1 MKRMEALL
9 DVKGLSVRFL
19 TQHGTLTAVDR
30 VKFGIQPRE
39 TLALVGES
47 GCGKSV
53 TALTIMQLLPRE
65 VSRFD
70 GSAIFKGQDI
80 LHLAE
85 PQLRALRG
93 KEIAMI
99 FQEPMTSLNP
109 VFTIGEQID
118 EALSAHTSLNARE
131 RCERCQRLL
140 EIVRIGDIPQVLRE
154 YPHRL
159 SGGMR
164 QRAMIAMAVACNPQL
179 LIADEPTTALDV
191 TIQAQVLKVMRD
203 LKERLGMSIMLITHD
218 LGVVAEQADRVSVMY
233 AGCLVEVAPVRELF
247 AEPLHP
253 YTQGLMKASPRVN
266 SKVNFR
272 NSRLEEIPGNVP
284 SLHKL
289 PPGCAFAPRC
299 RLCMPH
305 CRAER
310 PVLTEVAKGRSVACF
325 AVISIHAGDQ
335 GKSSE

>member
-1 MKRMEALL
+1 MELLL
-9 DVKGLSVRFL
+9 DVSGLSVRFL
-19 TQHGTLTAVDR
+19 TQRGPLTAVDR
-30 VKFGIQPRE
+30 LKFGIQPRE

-53 TALTIMQLLPRE
+53 TALTIMQLLPKE
-65 VSRFD
+65 LSQFD

-80 LHLAE
+80 LKLAE

-93 KEIAMI
+93 REIAMI

-109 VFTIGEQID
+109 VFTIGDQIE

-131 RCERCQRLL
+131 RDERCHELL
-140 EIVRIGDIPQVLRE
+140 EIVRIADIPQVLRE

-203 LKERLGMSIMLITHD
+203 LKEHLGMSVMLITHD

-272 NSRLEEIPGNVP
+272 TSRLEEIPGNVP

-289 PPGCAFAPRC
+289 PLGCPFAPRC

-305 CRAER
+305 CREKR
-310 PVLTEVAKGRSVACF
+310 PVLTEVGKGRLVGCF
-325 AVISIHAGDQ
+325 AVTSKDA
-335 GKSSE
+335 

>member
-1 MKRMEALL
+1 MELLL
-9 DVKGLSVRFL
+9 DVRDLSVRFL
-19 TQHGTLTAVDR
+19 TQHGPLTAVDR
-30 VKFGIQPRE
+30 IRFGIQPRE
-39 TLALVGES
+39 TLAIVGES

-53 TALTIMQLLPRE
+53 TALTIMQLLPKE
-65 VSRFD
+65 LSQFD
-70 GSAIFKGQDI
+70 GSAIFNGHDI
-80 LHLAE
+80 LSLAE

-109 VFTIGEQID
+109 VFTIEEQID
-118 EALSAHTSLNARE
+118 ETLAAHTSLNAQERKE
-131 RCERCQRLL
+131 RCRALL
-140 EIVRIGDIPQVLRE
+140 ESVRIADIPQVLQE

-191 TIQAQVLKVMRD
+191 TIQAQVLMVMRD

-233 AGCLVEVAPVRELF
+233 AGCLVEVAPVRALF

-253 YTQGLMKASPRVN
+253 YTQGLMKASPRVG
-266 SKVNFR
+266 SKENFR

-289 PPGCAFAPRC
+289 PLGCPFAPRC

-305 CRAER
+305 CWEKRPLLAE
-310 PVLTEVAKGRSVACF
+310 VGQGRSVACF
-325 AVISIHAGDQ
+325 AVTTINTGCSKVQ
-335 GKSSE
+335 Q